1 MANLKLYE
9 ITNGFMKLLD
19 DKETEELTEDEK
31 TQIGM
36 QLAEALQTKSANIIA
51 YYQEQDTILNA
62 IDEQIKRLQE
72 YKKITK
78 NRIDSYKNYVKSNME
93 LLGIEKIQ
101 TELGTLSIAKSP
113 LSVEVLDIEQIPEEY
128 KTVVTEVKADKKKIL
143 DNFKATGEI
152 IAGTSIITDN
162 TNLRIK

>member
-19 DKETEELTEDEK
+19 DKETEELTEEEK
-31 TQIGM
+31 EQIGK
-36 QLAEALQTKSANIIA
+36 QLTEALQVKSANIIA
-51 YYQEQDTILNA
+51 YYQDQNTILNA

-78 NRIDSYKNYVKSNME
+78 NKIDRYKEYVKSNME
-93 LLGIEKIQ
+93 SLGIDKIQ
-101 TELGTLSIAKSP
+101 NELGTLSIAKSP
-113 LSVEVLDIEQIPEEY
+113 ISVEVVDQEKIPPEY
-128 KTVVTEVKADKKKIL
+128 KQEVTEVKILKDKIKN
-143 DNFKATGEI
+143 DFKATGEI
-152 IAGTSIITDN
+152 IDGVRIITNN

>member
-19 DKETEELTEDEK
+19 DKETEELTEEEK
-31 TQIGM
+31 EQIGK
-36 QLAEALQTKSANIIA
+36 QLVEALQVKSANIIA
-51 YYQEQDTILNA
+51 YYQDQNTILNA

-78 NRIDSYKNYVKSNME
+78 NKIDRYKEYVKSNME
-93 LLGIEKIQ
+93 ALGIDKIQ
-101 TELGTLSIAKSP
+101 NELGTLQVAKSP
-113 LSVEVLDIEQIPEEY
+113 ISVEVVDPEKIPPEY
-128 KTVVTEVKADKKKIL
+128 KQEVTEVKILKDKIKN
-143 DNFKATGEI
+143 DFKATGEI
-152 IAGTSIITDN
+152 IDGVRIITDN

>member
-19 DKETEELTEDEK
+19 DKETEELTEEEK
-31 TQIGM
+31 EQIGK
-36 QLAEALQTKSANIIA
+36 QLTEALQVKSANIIA
-51 YYQEQDTILNA
+51 YYQDQNTILNA

-78 NRIDSYKNYVKSNME
+78 NKIDRYKEYVKSNME
-93 LLGIEKIQ
+93 ALGIDKIQ
-101 TELGTLSIAKSP
+101 NELGTLSIAKSP
-113 LSVEVLDIEQIPEEY
+113 ISVEVVDPEKIPPEY
-128 KTVVTEVKADKKKIL
+128 KQEVTEVKILKDKIKN
-143 DNFKATGEI
+143 DFKATGEI
-152 IAGTSIITDN
+152 IDGVRIITDN

>member
-19 DKETEELTEDEK
+19 DKETEELTEEEK
-31 TQIGM
+31 EQIGK
-36 QLAEALQTKSANIIA
+36 QLTEALQVKSANIIA
-51 YYQEQDTILNA
+51 YYQDQNTILNA

-78 NRIDSYKNYVKSNME
+78 NKIDRYKEYVKSNME
-93 LLGIEKIQ
+93 ALGIDKIQ
-101 TELGTLSIAKSP
+101 NELGTLSISKSP
-113 LSVEVLDIEQIPEEY
+113 ISVEVVDPEKIPPEY
-128 KTVVTEVKADKKKIL
+128 KQEVTEVKILKDKIKN
-143 DNFKATGEI
+143 DFKATGEI
-152 IAGTSIITDN
+152 IDGVKIITDN

>member
-19 DKETEELTEDEK
+19 DKETEELTEEEINK
-31 TQIGM
+31 IGTE
-36 QLAEALQTKSANIIA
+36 LAEALQNKSTNIIA
-51 YYQEQDTILNA
+51 YYQDQNALLTA
-62 IDEQIKRLQE
+62 IDEQIKRLQD

-78 NRIDSYKNYVKSNME
+78 NKIDRYKNYVKSNME
-93 LLGIEKIQ
+93 ILGIDKIQ
-101 TELGTLSIAKSP
+101 TELGTIQIAKSP
-113 LSVEVLDIEQIPEEY
+113 ISVEVIDIDKVPDEY
-128 KTVVTEVKADKKKIL
+128 INTKIEKTVDKAKIK

-152 IAGTSIITDN
+152 IEGINIITDS

>member
-19 DKETEELTEDEK
+19 DKETEELTEEEK
-31 TQIGM
+31 EQIGK
-36 QLAEALQTKSANIIA
+36 QLVEALQVKSANIIA
-51 YYQEQDTILNA
+51 YYQDQNTILNA

-78 NRIDSYKNYVKSNME
+78 NKIDRYKEYVKSNME
-93 LLGIEKIQ
+93 ALGIDKIQ
-101 TELGTLSIAKSP
+101 NELGTLSIAKSP
-113 LSVEVLDIEQIPEEY
+113 ISVEVVDPEKIPPEY
-128 KTVVTEVKADKKKIL
+128 KQEVTEVKILKDKIKN
-143 DNFKATGEI
+143 DFKATGEI
-152 IAGTSIITDN
+152 IDGVKIITDN